1 MGTPYNLT
9 GDYFLVKGARK
20 SMCFYR
26 VDFFF
31 FQVFITKSI
40 KINYDIIMYYLK
52 YKKKKFKP
60 WMVRVVRG
68 FQ

>member
-9 GDYFLVKGARK
+9 EDYFLVKGARK
-20 SMCFYR
+20 SMCVYG
-26 VDFFF
+26 VEFFF

-52 YKKKKFKP
+52 Y
-60 WMVRVVRG
+60 
-68 FQ
+68 